1 MVMIVDDSQLYCG
14 FNFWSLLLTI
24 MFAFKWF
31 MIDDDSWQNHAKRSC
46 NFKQVW
52 DVLRSAISVA
62 FEIFAKKLQAED
74 SETH

>member
-1 MVMIVDDSQLYCG
+1 
-14 FNFWSLLLTI
+14 
-24 MFAFKWF
+24 
-31 MIDDDSWQNHAKRSC
+31 MIDDDNWQNHAKRLR

>member
-1 MVMIVDDSQLYCG
+1 MVMIVDDSQLYCS

-24 MFAFKWF
+24 MFVFKWF
-31 MIDDDSWQNHAKRSC
+31 MIADDSWQNHAKRSR

-52 DVLRSAISVA
+52 DVLRLAISVA

>member
-1 MVMIVDDSQLYCG
+1 MVMIVDDSQLYCS

-31 MIDDDSWQNHAKRSC
+31 MIDNDSWQNHAKRLR

-62 FEIFAKKLQAED
+62 FEILVKKLWAED
-74 SETH
+74 SETY

>member
-1 MVMIVDDSQLYCG
+1 MIMIVDDSQLYCS

-24 MFAFKWF
+24 MFAFKRF

-62 FEIFAKKLQAED
+62 FEILVKKLWAED
-74 SETH
+74 SETY

>member
-1 MVMIVDDSQLYCG
+1 MIVDDSQLYCS

-31 MIDDDSWQNHAKRSC
+31 MIDNDSWQNHAKRLR

-62 FEIFAKKLQAED
+62 FEILVKKLWAED
-74 SETH
+74 SETY